1 MKTQFSVMTVR
12 LASMGMGGLFSLA
25 VLTAA
30 DTTAPAATPAPAPAS
45 VAAAPQPARI
55 SFAAS
60 EVLKLAHAKVN
71 DDTIVAFVKQSTSAY
86 SLTAEDIVYLRGEGI
101 TDRVLSAMLTA
112 KPVGGSTA
120 EIASAPAPTAITT
133 SASSPAPGQT
143 AYPGGATAQPTV
155 TYVQSPPAV
164 TYVESSPTVVYAPPV
179 VGSYYYGAPY
189 GYYGYYGSY
198 GWGYPRP
205 GISVSLGFGGGYRG
219 GGYYH
224 GGPVFRGGFHH
235 R

>member
-1 MKTQFSVMTVR
+1 MMVR
-12 LASMGMGGLFSLA
+12 LASLGLGGLFSLA
-25 VLTAA
+25 ALSAA
-30 DTTAPAATPAPAPAS
+30 DTAAPAATPAPAPTP
-45 VAAAPQPARI
+45 VAAVPQPARI

-60 EVLKLAHAKVN
+60 EVLKLARAKVN

-120 EIASAPAPTAITT
+120 EIASAPAAINT

-143 AYPGGATAQPTV
+143 VYPGGASAQPATTVVQPAV

-179 VGSYYYGAPY
+179 VSSYYYGAPY
-189 GYYGYYGSY
+189 GYYGNYGY